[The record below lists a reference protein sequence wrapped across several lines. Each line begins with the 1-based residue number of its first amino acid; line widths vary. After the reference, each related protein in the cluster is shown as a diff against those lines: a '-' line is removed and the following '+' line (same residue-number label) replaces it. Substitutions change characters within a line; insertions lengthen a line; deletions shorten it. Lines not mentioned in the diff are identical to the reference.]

1 MIAPNIIKKTELMT
15 CDEGIIDKMKYSPI
29 ILMRIENLL
38 RTVNIGKF
46 KDCVPPKPHITF
58 PKKSRKIGKI
68 SLMMLSVNDGMSMT
82 LKSDKMIRIS
92 EVIRNCV
99 APRK

>member
-38 RTVNIGKF
+38 RTVNIGRF
-46 KDCVPPKPHITF
+46 NDCVPPKPHITF
-58 PKKSRKIGKI
+58 PKKRRKIGKI
-68 SLMMLSVNDGMSMT
+68 SFMILSVRGGISMN
-82 LKSDKMIRIS
+82 LKSDKMMRMS